1 MHTSLLRGTRR
12 ASNCQ
17 ILGGLNALGTVRI
30 DTADTHVFHLNK
42 PEPSLR
48 NISQFVPTT
57 TVSAAFGTSIPEG
70 DDEEE
75 EEEEEEEEDEEGEGV
90 STPALI
96 EGSFDALYG
105 DAADAEIEAAASAK
119 AATLAAA
126 EVADGHE
133 SPRHR
138 SKKPHHGFSS
148 GGGGKVEGASS
159 ALGEDST
166 RTASASDSAATSFSS
181 SSSSSTRFV
190 LQGEVLL
197 HGMLTSRLKH
207 VQAFL
212 EREGNLYKESHVRR
226 GGERNGGAMLLWIGR
241 REGGTVNEVE
251 FVEAPFIDEKSGT
264 EYFSL
269 QLHTVSK
276 RAIPCLASSIAST
289 HLLVSRLSL
298 PLPTPPSHVH
308 TRTHTHTLSLSAPQG
323 TRKDT
328 HIVLPTKDEAKKWY
342 DTLVECGWEVYSGGK
357 VTLG

>member
-96 EGSFDALYG
+96 EGSFDALFG

-308 TRTHTHTLSLSAPQG
+308 TRTHTHTHTLYLCTAGDAEGYPHCAPNQRRG
-323 TRKDT
+323 
-328 HIVLPTKDEAKKWY
+328 E
-342 DTLVECGWEVYSGGK
+342 EVVRHTG
-357 VTLG
+357 